1 MRWQGGGRTSGRV
14 WPAGRANTQL
24 PCTHA
29 LQGQG
34 GLRAGGTRECRQPA
48 QAAAGTTGREPT
60 IRTVLPHG
68 SSCCRA
74 FRLAAVVGAA
84 AAPRMAACLGVRLL
98 PLSRPP
104 SPPLPPPLP
113 PSPPPL
119 WAYCGGECEFYRLPT
134 DWWSRGD
141 EGLFITVTID
151 LCVAL
156 VAVVATLALSA
167 FSPTL
172 ARRIYA
178 PRWEEKAGVTPPWPP
193 TAWCRELGTWG
204 RGSHDEVES
213 LERTMLLRFLRM
225 NLRLFTLYSLA
236 VAPFALPINAIYPFE
251 AAVHPA
257 PPPPPPPPLP
267 PPPSPPPPSPKPPPP
282 PLPPPT

>member
-1 MRWQGGGRTSGRV
+1 MHMLAGWGAPSDRV

-24 PCTHA
+24 LCTHA

-84 AAPRMAACLGVRLL
+84 AAPRVAACLGVRLL

-113 PSPPPL
+113 PSPPFP
-119 WAYCGGECEFYRLPT
+119 ARTRIHTGCERGEVR
-134 DWWSRGD
+134 
-141 EGLFITVTID
+141 
-151 LCVAL
+151 
-156 VAVVATLALSA
+156 
-167 FSPTL
+167 
-172 ARRIYA
+172 
-178 PRWEEKAGVTPPWPP
+178 
-193 TAWCRELGTWG
+193 
-204 RGSHDEVES
+204 
-213 LERTMLLRFLRM
+213 
-225 NLRLFTLYSLA
+225 
-236 VAPFALPINAIYPFE
+236 
-251 AAVHPA
+251 
-257 PPPPPPPPLP
+257 
-267 PPPSPPPPSPKPPPP
+267 
-282 PLPPPT
+282 